1 MHFTMIQN
9 KKQSKIIIQ
18 QAYVTTYH
26 GVLYV
31 LYICK
36 LHRSD
41 QMKMTECVAYSKTQT
56 HTSGSGGVYDDV
68 AYM

>member
-1 MHFTMIQN
+1 MNQN

-26 GVLYV
+26 GIHYV
-31 LYICK
+31 MYINCK

-56 HTSGSGGVYDDV
+56 HTSDSGGVVYDDV
-68 AYM
+68 AFM